1 MKGKKY
7 SMQEGSLSELSLLG
21 ILITD
26 CNLSDL
32 FSYITETI
40 QNNQKA
46 HIVTLNPE
54 MVARQTTDEEFKI
67 ALQSAELRIVD
78 GNGILLASRI
88 LGKTIKHR
96 IPGVE
101 IVEELLK
108 IGQEKRWSFYFLGSS
123 QEVISKF
130 IENLKILAP
139 KTIISGYHHGYFEN
153 SLPIIEDINRSKP
166 DILLVGLGSPY
177 QELWIYHNRNLLQTS
192 IMIGIGGSFDVL
204 CGDKKRA
211 PLLLRQMKLE
221 WLYRIASEPRRLK
234 RVIPAFLK
242 FGWMVLK
249 ERLGLNE

>member
-1 MKGKKY
+1 
-7 SMQEGSLSELSLLG
+7 
-21 ILITD
+21 
-26 CNLSDL
+26 
-32 FSYITETI
+32 
-40 QNNQKA
+40 
-46 HIVTLNPE
+46 
-54 MVARQTTDEEFKI
+54 
-67 ALQSAELRIVD
+67 
-78 GNGILLASRI
+78 
-88 LGKTIKHR
+88 
-96 IPGVE
+96 
-101 IVEELLK
+101 
-108 IGQEKRWSFYFLGSS
+108 
-123 QEVISKF
+123 
-130 IENLKILAP
+130 
-139 KTIISGYHHGYFEN
+139 IISGYHHGYFEN

-177 QELWIYHNRNLLQTS
+177 QELWIYQNRNLLQTS